1 MLTGTRFS
9 YDDVSGSGGELRD
22 MVREVTST
30 IGSINIG
37 DFLPYIDWMDLQGIK
52 KRMKK
57 AHNFFDRIVERI
69 IDVHVEQRKRALD
82 ENREWAKDIVDV
94 LLGVAESQTLE
105 MEIRRE
111 NIKAIIFDL
120 FIGGM
125 ETMAT
130 TMEWAMTA
138 LIRHPLVAKKLQ
150 EEIDSIVGKD
160 RMVTES
166 DLPNMD
172 YFVGSQGYLIPAKTK
187 LFVNAWAIARHPTV
201 WEDAEEFKP
210 DRFMGN
216 KTFDYQGQEFDMLPF
231 GAGRRRCPGGH
242 MAMGQ
247 TSLVMAQLWH
257 CFDWKVEGNPAD
269 LDMTEEFG
277 ATVPRKFNLFAFPSL
292 ELSTSF

>member
-172 YFVGSQGYLIPAKTK
+172 YL
-187 LFVNAWAIARHPTV
+187 
-201 WEDAEEFKP
+201 
-210 DRFMGN
+210 
-216 KTFDYQGQEFDMLPF
+216 
-231 GAGRRRCPGGH
+231 
-242 MAMGQ
+242 
-247 TSLVMAQLWH
+247 
-257 CFDWKVEGNPAD
+257 
-269 LDMTEEFG
+269 
-277 ATVPRKFNLFAFPSL
+277 
-292 ELSTSF
+292 